1 MSMRLESAIQRKCKM
16 KKILL
21 AATISLVSV
30 NAIALKAIENGNAW
44 NKANSSERDAL
55 VRRIMTQTKDKSPES
70 KLHDCV
76 DSFYSS
82 SGPAK
87 NLEREIISVMLQ
99 CQGKLPS
106 RG

>member
-1 MSMRLESAIQRKCKM
+1 M

-21 AATISLVSV
+21 AATICLMSV

-44 NKANSSERDAL
+44 NKAKSSERDAL
-55 VRRIMTQTKDKSPES
+55 VRKIMIQTKDNSPAS
-70 KLHDCV
+70 KLRDCV
-76 DSFYSS
+76 DSFYGSQE
-82 SGPAK
+82 PAK